1 MHNKPQLTPK
11 GFLSYN
17 SVVITSEAFA
27 SKPQPTRHR
36 MVYALLQEEM
46 AAEGGIHALQLK
58 TRTLEEEVRQVAKQ
72 KTQEKAEEKAAAEAV
87 PTP

>member
-1 MHNKPQLTPK
+1 
-11 GFLSYN
+11 
-17 SVVITSEAFA
+17 
-27 SKPQPTRHR
+27 

-72 KTQEKAEEKAAAEAV
+72 KTQEKAEEKAAAAAV